1 MMQDSTETRLTPARR
16 FWGVGVLLLVV
27 VGYLFLRKP
36 APLPV
41 EPGPATPA
49 SQDSVVVLDS
59 TAQRLAGI
67 TIDSVR
73 LIAGTALSANG
84 VITFDANRV
93 SAVGSRV
100 EGRVAAIHADLGS
113 EVPAGTVLAT
123 IESSEIGEMRGDIE
137 RARVRRSV
145 AQRNFEREERL
156 FKQQISSQKE
166 MLEAEGEF
174 RTAEADLNSARIRLE
189 AVGAD
194 INGEGSSF
202 GLRTPVA
209 GVVVERNATPGQLTG
224 PSTNLFTVADLR
236 HVWITVDV
244 YERDYSRIWQRAVAT
259 IRPTALPDDS
269 FEGRVTYAGGVMDP
283 TSRTF
288 KVRVEVENPDHRL
301 RPGMFASVVIA
312 TPSNV
317 QGPETLAVPEVAIQD
332 LNGQAVVFVVGA
344 QPGRFLVRRVLP
356 GKAVG
361 AGLITVIQGLT
372 RDDRIVTTGAFQLK
386 SELLKSTF
394 AGDE

>member
-1 MMQDSTETRLTPARR
+1 MQDSIETRSRPAPLL
-16 FWGVGVLLLVV
+16 WGVGLVAVVV
-27 VGYLFLRKP
+27 VGYLVLRKP
-36 APLPV
+36 VVPPPVADPLP
-41 EPGPATPA
+41 PA
-49 SQDSVVVLDS
+49 QDSAVVLDT

-67 TIDSVR
+67 TVDSVR

-93 SAVGSRV
+93 SVVASRV
-100 EGRVAAIHADLGS
+100 EGRVAAINADLGS
-113 EVPAGTVLAT
+113 EVRPGAVLAT
-123 IESSEIGEMRGDIE
+123 IESSEIGEMRGDVQ

-174 RTAEADLNSARIRLE
+174 RTAEADYNSAMVRLE

-194 INGEGSSF
+194 GNGVGSSF
-202 GLRTPVA
+202 GLRTPV
-209 GVVVERNATPGQLTG
+209 GGIVVERSATPGQLTG
-224 PSTNLFTVADLR
+224 PSSNLFTVADLR

-244 YERDYSRIWQRAVAT
+244 YERDYARIKQRAMVT
-259 IRPTALPDDS
+259 VRPTALPDDS
-269 FEGRVTYAGGVMDP
+269 FEGRVTFAGGVMDP
-283 TSRTF
+283 ASRTF
-288 KVRVEVENPDHRL
+288 KVRVEVENPNHRL

-312 TPSNV
+312 TPGHA
-317 QGPETLAVPEVAIQD
+317 QGAEVLAVPEAAIQD
-332 LNGQAVVFVVGA
+332 LNGQPVVFLAGA
-344 QPGRFLVRRVLP
+344 VPGRFIVRRVLP
-356 GKAVG
+356 GKAAG
-361 AGLITVIQGLT
+361 GGLITVTQGLA
-372 RDDRIVTTGAFQLK
+372 RGDRIVTLGAFQLK

>member
-1 MMQDSTETRLTPARR
+1 MQDSIEKRSTSTSRLL
-16 FWGVGVLLLVV
+16 WGVGAVAVV
-27 VGYLFLRKP
+27 VAGYLLLRKP
-36 APLPV
+36 ASLPPSA
-41 EPGPATPA
+41 EPTPVA
-49 SQDSVVVLDS
+49 LDS
-59 TAQRLAGI
+59 AVMLDTTGQRLAGI
-67 TIDSVR
+67 VVDSVR

-93 SAVGSRV
+93 SVIASRV
-100 EGRVAAIHADLGS
+100 EGRVAMINADLGS
-113 EVPAGTVLAT
+113 EVRPGTVLAT

-174 RTAEADLNSARIRLE
+174 RTAEADFNSAIVRLE

-194 INGEGSSF
+194 VNGKGSSF
-202 GLRTPVA
+202 GLRTPVG
-209 GVVVERNATPGQLTG
+209 GVVVERNATPGQLAG
-224 PSTNLFTVADLR
+224 PSANLFTVADLR

-244 YERDYSRIWQRAVAT
+244 YERDYARIKERAVVNV
-259 IRPTALPDDS
+259 RPTALPDDS

-283 TSRTF
+283 ASRTF
-288 KVRVEVENPDHRL
+288 KVRVEVENPKHRL

-312 TPSNV
+312 TPNNA
-317 QGPETLAVPEVAIQD
+317 QGAEMLAVPETAIQD
-332 LNGQAVVFVVGA
+332 LNGQPVVFVVGT

-361 AGLITVIQGLT
+361 GGLITVTHGLE
-372 RDDRIVTTGAFQLK
+372 RGDRIVTTGAFQLK

>member
-1 MMQDSTETRLTPARR
+1 MQDSTKKLPTLVRR
-16 FWGVGVLLLVV
+16 FWGVGLAILVI
-27 VGYLFLRKP
+27 VGYLLLRKP
-36 APLPV
+36 APPLPAP
-41 EPGPATPA
+41 EPSPTAA
-49 SQDSVVVLDS
+49 QDSVVVLDS

-73 LIAGTALSANG
+73 LIAGSVLSANG

-100 EGRVAAIHADLGS
+100 EGRVAAINADLGS
-113 EVPAGTVLAT
+113 EVRAGAVLAS
-123 IESSEIGEMRGDIE
+123 IESSEIGAMRGDIE

-145 AQRNFEREERL
+145 AQRNFDREERL

-174 RTAEADLNSARIRLE
+174 RTAEADLNSAMIRLE

-194 INGEGSSF
+194 LDGKGSSF

-244 YERDYSRIWQRAVAT
+244 YERDYSRIRRGAAVT
-259 IRPTALPDDS
+259 IRPTALPENT

-283 TSRTF
+283 ASRTF
-288 KVRVEVENPDHRL
+288 KVRVEVENPNHRL

-312 TPSNV
+312 TPNDA
-317 QGPETLAVPEVAIQD
+317 QGAEALAVPEAAIQD
-332 LNGQAVVFVVGA
+332 LSGQPVVFVVGA

-361 AGLITVIQGLT
+361 SGLITVTQGLL
-372 RDDRIVTTGAFQLK
+372 RSDRIVTTGAFQLK

-394 AGDE
+394 SGDE

>member
-1 MMQDSTETRLTPARR
+1 MQDSTEKGRNSTRLL
-16 FWGVGVLLLVV
+16 WGAASVIVLVA
-27 VGYLFLRKP
+27 GYLSLRKP
-36 APLPV
+36 AVAPPAP
-41 EPGPATPA
+41 EPKAPAL
-49 SQDSVVVLDS
+49 DSAVVLDT

-67 TIDSVR
+67 IIDSVR

-93 SAVGSRV
+93 SAIGSRV
-100 EGRVAAIHADLGS
+100 EGRVATINADLGS
-113 EVPAGTVLAT
+113 EVGSGSVLAT
-123 IESSEIGEMRGDIE
+123 IESSEIGEMRGDVE

-174 RTAEADLNSARIRLE
+174 RTAEADYNSAIVRLE

-194 INGEGSSF
+194 INGKGSSF

-224 PSTNLFTVADLR
+224 PSSNLFTVADLR

-244 YERDYSRIWQRAVAT
+244 YERDYARVKQRAPVT
-259 IRPTALPDDS
+259 VTPTALPNDT
-269 FEGRVTYAGGVMDP
+269 FEGRVTYSGGVMDP
-283 TSRTF
+283 ASRTF
-288 KVRVEVENPDHRL
+288 KVRVEVENPKHRL

-312 TPSNV
+312 TPNNA
-317 QGPETLAVPEVAIQD
+317 QGAEILAVPEAAIQD
-332 LNGQAVVFVVGA
+332 LNGQPVVFVVGNL
-344 QPGRFLVRRVLP
+344 PGRFMVRRVLP
-356 GKAVG
+356 GKSVG
-361 AGLITVIQGLT
+361 GGLITVTQGLE
-372 RDDRIVTTGAFQLK
+372 RGDRIVTTGAFQLK

>member
-1 MMQDSTETRLTPARR
+1 MQDSTEKGTTSARLL
-16 FWGVGVLLLVV
+16 WGAGSVTVLIA
-27 VGYLFLRKP
+27 GYLLLRKP
-36 APLPV
+36 AAPPV
-41 EPGPATPA
+41 VPEPQAPAL
-49 SQDSVVVLDS
+49 DSAVVLDT

-67 TIDSVR
+67 VIDSVR

-100 EGRVAAIHADLGS
+100 EGRVATINADLGS
-113 EVPAGTVLAT
+113 EVRSGTVLAT
-123 IESSEIGEMRGDIE
+123 IESSEIGEMRGDVE

-174 RTAEADLNSARIRLE
+174 RTAEADYNSAVVRLE

-194 INGEGSSF
+194 VNGKGSSF

-224 PSTNLFTVADLR
+224 PSSNLFTVADLR

-244 YERDYSRIWQRAVAT
+244 YERDYARIKQRAAVT
-259 IRPTALPDDS
+259 VTPSALPDDT
-269 FEGRVTYAGGVMDP
+269 FEGRVTYSGGVMDP

-288 KVRVEVENPDHRL
+288 KVRVEVENPKHRL

-312 TPSNV
+312 TPNNA
-317 QGPETLAVPEVAIQD
+317 QGAEMLAVPEAAIQD
-332 LNGQAVVFVVGA
+332 LNGQPVVFVVGS
-344 QPGRFLVRRVLP
+344 QPGRFMVRRVLP
-356 GKAVG
+356 GKSVG
-361 AGLITVIQGLT
+361 GGLITVTQGLE
-372 RDDRIVTTGAFQLK
+372 RGDRIVTTGAFQLK